1 VKVLLLSTSALLV
14 ALALDLIF
22 LFFMDVWYDPSRII
36 LISELIAL
44 VGCMALGV
52 VGFIV
57 AIKNIYK

>member
-1 VKVLLLSTSALLV
+1 MKVLLLSTSALLV